1 MKTSAVTSYFPPT
14 NAGMVS
20 MNNPAYHRAIV
31 LAVHDISS
39 SPKKLYV
46 VLAPKKALND
56 VNAKWNVV
64 NEIHNFMAP
73 IRSNEPIYFCVPLS
87 DGDHLPLED
96 HTLR

>member
-1 MKTSAVTSYFPPT
+1 MSAVSYSTPT
-14 NAGMVS
+14 NPGMVNT
-20 MNNPAYHRAIV
+20 NNPACHPAIV

-39 SPKKLYV
+39 SPRKLYV

-64 NEIHNFMAP
+64 NEVHKFQDP
-73 IRSNEPIYFCVPLS
+73 LQSNEPIYFCVPLS
-87 DGDHLPLED
+87 DGNHLPLED